1 MRPPPARRSHRPGTS
16 CGCRSASSRRTIS
29 WPTSKPRSSAVPP
42 ASDLRPIDLHFGGAE
57 RAIGVYLVETEDGLA
72 LFDCGPSSTLE
83 ALEAGGPLPRLR
95 VPGGGAPPPP
105 PTPPPPPR
113 AAR

>member
-57 RAIGVYLVETEDGLA
+57 HAIGVYLVETDDGPA
-72 LFDCGPSSTLE
+72 LSAGGPSSAREARGAGARAHGLE
-83 ALEAGGPLPRLR
+83 LDDVRHLLL
-95 VPGGGAPPPP
+95 
-105 PTPPPPPR
+105 
-113 AAR
+113 